1 MADNKKIYS
10 IQINGIDQSIK
21 QVDALS
27 DALQFLDKKIKELE
41 SRSVS
46 ITSSNSGGGGNRTA
60 ELNTEDKLL
69 KQIQNTE
76 QQIRDAR
83 REDYQS
89 LLAQKDILKDITDE
103 AKQRAAAERLLVGNY
118 GNTMNGLKQ
127 ELSDIKTVM
136 QSTDLGSVK
145 FDELN
150 KRAGELTNKLKELD
164 QSYGQLGRNAGNN
177 KSAFDGI
184 DKISVNIGGV
194 VKEFDNLKQAAKS
207 IRDAMGALEYN
218 GNNDTEMY
226 KQLEV
231 ELNKVTKAQL
241 RLNSAMNDA
250 KSSSQAMDDLM
261 DTLQSFGAMGQVTQ
275 GFSALFGIDNDE
287 IERSIQKLVALQNV
301 MQGIEKIRQ
310 QMNTKEGIGKIFA
323 KGFDQIDAM
332 DFKLKRA
339 IVSINGTGT
348 AAKAAAIGVNVL
360 TTATKAL
367 ASIGIV
373 AIISAAA
380 YAIEKLV
387 SWINDWAKGNAELV
401 SSEKILKVAI
411 DDVNSSLDKN
421 IKLAQAKYDAGR
433 ITYQEK
439 LLEEEK
445 AYADALKASN
455 AELKKRIELDSK
467 NPDTKN
473 NTFTQYASG
482 KKNNADIYNDKGVTT
497 FGGFTEAIKTDD
509 ELIRRYEALSEA
521 VNKNTGLVYKNSKG
535 YEIAHLSY
543 EDCKDELNHLDQM
556 LSGRMV
562 NAMQQFDIS
571 TEEGRKGLEKF
582 ATQILNSN
590 NKIYKSLF
598 LRLPEIVQEN
608 SSGLKAGLSN
618 WLTIIQQFV
627 QNANG
632 EMNKLDAEKWANS
645 IIESA
650 DKTGKKMFQ
659 RQREQ
664 ADAMLKNG
672 LISKETH
679 DKVIEAINK
688 NEKDRMK
695 AFLDGEKR
703 TADERRKKIEDAEA
717 NLAKARV
724 DAMKEGLTK
733 TLAQLELER
742 NKRIAEAKKS
752 VKFSQEQIELINKQ
766 YQDKVFE
773 AKVQYHNNLINEE
786 KEYAEKVKNLNDEMY
801 QKEVEISRKRNELR
815 LENNIDKMTKA
826 PIGSFY
832 LSDGKYPKLSSI
844 YEKGLRK
851 LTYDYNLELPPKLL
865 RQYKDLADELKRLK
879 SDINFLDTSTEE
891 GAKEFEKYSKK
902 INDLTNKLKELE
914 EKYLDIDK
922 SAEKV
927 VSTTFLGGIVERTN
941 AIQDY
946 YKTVLLYA
954 KDAADKELIIEKEK
968 LDTEYGILKENE
980 DKRHELM
987 ISRYYGDKG
996 LSQDDKNNYKTPR
1009 TAEKKYLEEYDKGSL
1024 IGKSTDQIGLYF
1036 SEYRILMDKWIDNI
1050 KKGVQEGKYTWE
1062 GYNEFMNQEA
1072 IKGYLQAKTEY
1083 DNFLIV
1089 YNKMSDKQKA
1099 KKEGD
1104 LKKLTTNLNNAY
1116 VDYLDKVREEQ
1127 DNHNNQMKVMENKYN
1142 LDIEQAEK
1150 EHQDKTRQA
1159 MVDFN
1164 SQMISEYERAMSSI
1178 SNKVDKAET
1187 RNALGIINYGAT
1199 KKSLKD
1205 LQDSIELTL
1214 NRIMTEKE
1222 ALVDYLAKGNISFG
1236 DFSALMDQLNTLE
1249 VQAQDTAKNVSTKLK
1264 DLTGEWWG
1272 SIDQWVQQV
1281 GQTMNTILSSLSEMQ
1296 SNKYDKMI
1304 DQQEKYIDE
1313 YQKMLDKQKEITQ
1326 EHASAVDSI
1335 EDELSTARG
1344 DRRQHLIDQLNA
1356 EMAAQRASLAQQ
1368 KKIEKEKEKAEHKKA
1383 DLEYA
1388 QAVARKRMQE
1398 SQALINAAMAVSMA
1412 AVNSWPI
1419 PAIPMMALA
1428 SAAGAAQYAAV
1439 KSQYIPKPS
1448 YGSGGVI
1455 QGKSHKEGGVPVL
1468 GGRAEVEG
1476 GEYITNKVTTAKNV
1490 DLLEYINSKKKRIN
1504 LDDLIE
1510 FYGGSSPV
1518 KKNIQTVRTK
1528 FADGGIIPTL
1538 RNDINLSDRMLTA
1551 FEDYSNRP
1559 VQVAVVDIIDRTQAV
1574 NNVRVMAGLDA

>member
-1 MADNKKIYS
+1 
-10 IQINGIDQSIK
+10 
-21 QVDALS
+21 
-27 DALQFLDKKIKELE
+27 
-41 SRSVS
+41 
-46 ITSSNSGGGGNRTA
+46 
-60 ELNTEDKLL
+60 
-69 KQIQNTE
+69 
-76 QQIRDAR
+76 
-83 REDYQS
+83 
-89 LLAQKDILKDITDE
+89 
-103 AKQRAAAERLLVGNY
+103 
-118 GNTMNGLKQ
+118 MNGLKH

-136 QSTDLGSVK
+136 QATDLGSYK

-164 QSYGQLGRNAGNN
+164 QSYGQFGRNAGNN
-177 KSAFDGI
+177 KSAFDGF

-194 VKEFDNLKQAAKS
+194 VKEFDNLKQAAKA

-250 KSSSQAMDDLM
+250 KSSSKAMDDLM

-310 QMNTKEGIGKIFA
+310 QMNTQEGIGKMFA

-332 DFKLKRA
+332 NFKLKRA

-360 TTATKAL
+360 TTAAKAL

-373 AIISAAA
+373 AVISAAA

-387 SWINDWAKGNAELV
+387 SWMNDWAKGNAELV

-421 IKLAQAKYDAGR
+421 IKLAQAKYNAGR

-439 LLEEEK
+439 LIEEEK

-455 AELKKRIELDSK
+455 TELKKRIELDSK

-509 ELIRRYEALSEA
+509 ELIRRYEALNEA
-521 VNKNTGLVYKNSKG
+521 VNKNTGLVYKNAKG
-535 YEIAHLSY
+535 YEIAHLSL

-562 NAMQQFDIS
+562 NAMQQFDLS
-571 TEEGRKGLEKF
+571 TKEGREGLAKF
-582 ATQILNSN
+582 ATQILNSD

-598 LRLPEIVQEN
+598 LRLPEIIQEN

-627 QNANG
+627 QNADV

-672 LISKETH
+672 FITKKKH
-679 DKVIEAINK
+679 DEVIAAINK
-688 NEKDRMK
+688 NEKDKMK

-742 NKRIAEAKKS
+742 NNRIANVKKNGIL
-752 VKFSQEQIELINKQ
+752 VNEQIELINKQ

-773 AKVQYHNNLINEE
+773 AKVQYHTNLINEE
-786 KEYAEKVKNLNDEMY
+786 KKYVEKVKNLNYEMY

-815 LENNIDKMTKA
+815 KADKTDNA
-826 PIGSFY
+826 VD
-832 LSDGKYPKLSSI
+832 LSNDFQVNT
-844 YEKGLRK
+844 
-851 LTYDYNLELPPKLL
+851 LTIDYNSSDVRKYIDQYGKDVLKAYTNTKNTVEYLEKALGNIGDKYEQLPEEAQKVYDKYSLM
-865 RQYKDLADELKRLK
+865 LK
-879 SDINFLDTSTEE
+879 E
-891 GAKEFEKYSKK
+891 AKEQLKNIEDENEGISDVVKNIGIISEKTSEAYVLRTQRRKEYYETLLEISK
-902 INDLTNKLKELE
+902 E
-914 EKYLDIDK
+914 
-922 SAEKV
+922 
-927 VSTTFLGGIVERTN
+927 
-941 AIQDY
+941 
-946 YKTVLLYA
+946 
-954 KDAADKELIIEKEK
+954 AADKELVIEKEK
-968 LDTEYGILKENE
+968 LDTEYEILKENE
-980 DKRHELM
+980 DERHKLM
-987 ISRYYGDKG
+987 ISRYYDDKG

-1009 TAEKKYLEEYDKGSL
+1009 TAEKKYLEDYDKL
-1024 IGKSTDQIGLYF
+1024 ITMNKDQKGTYF
-1036 SEYRILMDKWIDNI
+1036 SEYRMLMDKWIDNI
-1050 KKGVQEGKYTWE
+1050 KKGVQESKYTWE
-1062 GYNEFMNQEA
+1062 DYNEFMNQEA

-1089 YNKMSDKQKA
+1089 YNKMSAKEQA

-1127 DNHNNQMKVMENKYN
+1127 DTHDNKMNVIKNQHDNEIKE
-1142 LDIEQAEK
+1142 AEK
-1150 EHQDKTRQA
+1150 KNLKERQA
-1159 MVDFN
+1159 AYTEFYSN
-1164 SQMISEYERAMSSI
+1164 LLSETENVLSSVN
-1178 SNKVDKAET
+1178 NKIDKAEKI
-1187 RNALGIINYGAT
+1187 NAWGIINYSAT
-1199 KKSLKD
+1199 KKELKD
-1205 LQDSIELTL
+1205 LDSTITIAL
-1214 NRIMTEKE
+1214 NNIASQKEQLLEK
-1222 ALVDYLAKGNISFG
+1222 LKKGEISFG
-1236 DFSALMDQLNTLE
+1236 DYDTLISQLKIIET
-1249 VQAQDTAKNVSTKLK
+1249 QAQDTAKNVSTKLK

-1281 GQTMNTILSSLSEMQ
+1281 GQTMSTILSSLSEIQ

-1304 DQQEKYIDE
+1304 DQQEKYIEE

-1388 QAVARKRMQE
+1388 QAVARKKMQE

-1412 AVNSWPI
+1412 AVNNWPI
-1419 PAIPMMALA
+1419 PAIPMMSLA
-1428 SAAGAAQYAAV
+1428 AAAGAAQYAAV

-1476 GEYITNKVTTAKNV
+1476 GEFITNKVTTSKNV
-1490 DLLEYINSKKKRIN
+1490 ELLEYINTKRRKIN
-1504 LDDLIE
+1504 LEDLIE
-1510 FYGGSSPV
+1510 FYGVGSPV

-1528 FADGGIIPTL
+1528 FADGGVVPTL

-1574 NNVRVMAGLDA
+1574 NDVRVMAGLDA

>member
-1 MADNKKIYS
+1 MENKRTYKIE
-10 IQINGIDQSIK
+10 INGINQSIK

-46 ITSSNSGGGGNRTA
+46 ITSSNNGGGGNRTA

-69 KQIQNTE
+69 KQIQSTE

-89 LLAQKDILKDITDE
+89 LLAQKDLLKDITNE

-136 QSTDLGSVK
+136 QATDLGSNK

-150 KRAGELTNKLKELD
+150 KRASELTNKLKELD
-164 QSYGQLGRNAGNN
+164 QSYGQFGRNAGNN
-177 KSAFDGI
+177 KSAFDGF

-194 VKEFDNLKQAAKS
+194 VKEFDNLKQAAKA

-241 RLNSAMNDA
+241 RLNSAINDA

-310 QMNTKEGIGKIFA
+310 QMNTQEGIGKYFA

-332 DFKLKRA
+332 NFKLKRA

-373 AIISAAA
+373 AVISAAA

-421 IKLAQAKYDAGR
+421 IKLAEAKYNAGR

-439 LLEEEK
+439 LIEEEK
-445 AYADALKASN
+445 AYADALKSSN

-482 KKNNADIYNDKGVTT
+482 NKNNADIYNDKGVTT

-521 VNKNTGLVYKNSKG
+521 VNKNTGLVYKNAKG
-535 YEIAHLSY
+535 YEVANLSL

-556 LSGRMV
+556 LAGRMV
-562 NAMQQFDIS
+562 NAMQQFDLS
-571 TEEGRKGLEKF
+571 TKEGREGLAKF

-590 NKIYKSLF
+590 NTIYKSLF

-672 LISKETH
+672 LISKEKH
-679 DKVIEAINK
+679 DKVIAAINK
-688 NEKDRMK
+688 NEKDKMK

-717 NLAKARV
+717 DLAKARV

-766 YQDKVFE
+766 YQDKVFD

-786 KEYAEKVKNLNDEMY
+786 KEYAEKVKNLNEEMY

-815 LENNIDKMTKA
+815 LENNIDNMIKI
-826 PIGSFY
+826 PEGH
-832 LSDGKYPKLSSI
+832 LSDDSDDLSNL
-844 YEKGLRK
+844 YRKGTRT
-851 LTYDYNLELPPKLL
+851 LTYDYNLELPPKIL
-865 RQYKDLADELKRLK
+865 RQYKDLSDELKRLK
-879 SDINFLDTSTEE
+879 SEMNPLNITIEE
-891 GAKEFEKYSKK
+891 GAREFEKYSKK
-902 INDLTNKLKELE
+902 INDLTNKLKELR
-914 EKYLDIDK
+914 EKYPDIDK
-922 SAEKV
+922 EAEKI
-927 VSTTFLGGIVERTN
+927 VSTTLFGAINERIS
-941 AIQDY
+941 AIREY
-946 YKTVLLYA
+946 YIAVSNYTKE
-954 KDAADKELIIEKEK
+954 AADKELRIEKEK
-968 LDTEYGILKENE
+968 LDTEYGLLKENE

-987 ISRYYGDKG
+987 ISRYYDDKG

-1009 TAEKKYLEEYDKGSL
+1009 KAEKKYLEDYDKL
-1024 IGKSTDQIGLYF
+1024 ITMNIDQKGTYF
-1036 SEYRILMDKWIDNI
+1036 SEYRILMDEWIDNI

-1089 YNKMSDKQKA
+1089 YNKMSAKDKA

-1150 EHQDKTRQA
+1150 EHQDKTKQA
-1159 MVDFN
+1159 RVDYY
-1164 SQMISEYERAMSSI
+1164 SQMISEYERAMSAI

-1187 RNALGIINYGAT
+1187 RNVLGIINYSAT
-1199 KKSLKD
+1199 KKALND
-1205 LQDSIELTL
+1205 LEYSVTTTI
-1214 NRIMTEKE
+1214 NRIATEKRNLVT
-1222 ALVDYLAKGNISFG
+1222 ALAEGRISFG

-1281 GQTMNTILSSLSEMQ
+1281 GQTMNTILSSLSEIQ
-1296 SNKYDKMI
+1296 SNQYDKMI
-1304 DQQEKYIDE
+1304 DQQEKYIEE
-1313 YQKMLDKQKEITQ
+1313 YQNMLDKQKEITQ

-1419 PAIPMMALA
+1419 PAIPMMTLA
-1428 SAAGAAQYAAV
+1428 AAAGAAQYAAV

-1528 FADGGIIPTL
+1528 FADGGVVPTL
-1538 RNDINLSDRMLTA
+1538 RNDINLSDRLLTA

-1559 VQVAVVDIIDRTQAV
+1559 TVVSVVDIIDRTQAV
-1574 NNVRVMAGLDA
+1574 NDVRVMAGLSTDF

>member
-69 KQIQNTE
+69 KQIQSTE

-136 QSTDLGSVK
+136 QATDLGSDK

-150 KRAGELTNKLKELD
+150 KRAGELTNKIKELD
-164 QSYGQLGRNAGNN
+164 KSYGQFGRNAGNN
-177 KSAFDGI
+177 KSAFDGF

-194 VKEFDNLKQAAKS
+194 VKEFDNLKQAAKA

-250 KSSSQAMDDLM
+250 KSSSKAMDDLM

-310 QMNTKEGIGKIFA
+310 QMNTQEGIGKMFA

-332 DFKLKRA
+332 NFKLKRA

-373 AIISAAA
+373 AVISAAA

-387 SWINDWAKGNAELV
+387 SWMNDWAKGNAELV
-401 SSEKILKVAI
+401 SSEKMLKVAI
-411 DDVNSSLDKN
+411 DDVNSTLDKN
-421 IKLAQAKYDAGR
+421 IKLAQAKYNAGR
-433 ITYQEK
+433 ITYQQK
-439 LLEEEK
+439 LIEEEK

-455 AELKKRIELDSK
+455 TELKKRIELDSK

-509 ELIRRYEALSEA
+509 ELIRRYEALNEA
-521 VNKNTGLVYKNSKG
+521 VNKNTGLVYKNAKG
-535 YEIAHLSY
+535 YEISHLSI
-543 EDCKDELNHLDQM
+543 EDCKDELNHLEQM
-556 LSGRMV
+556 LAGRMV
-562 NAMQQFDIS
+562 NAMQKFDLS
-571 TEEGRKGLEKF
+571 TKEGREGLKNF
-582 ATQILNSN
+582 AIQILNSD

-598 LRLPEIVQEN
+598 FRLPEIIQEN
-608 SSGLKAGLSN
+608 SSGLKTGLSN
-618 WLTIIQQFV
+618 WITIIQQFV
-627 QNANG
+627 QNADV

-664 ADAMLKNG
+664 ADALLKNG
-672 LISKETH
+672 YLSKKKH
-679 DKVIEAINK
+679 DEVIAAINK
-688 NEKDRMK
+688 NEKDKMK

-742 NKRIAEAKKS
+742 NTRIANVKKNGIL
-752 VKFSQEQIELINKQ
+752 VNEQIELINKQ

-773 AKVQYHNNLINEE
+773 AKVQYHTNLINEE
-786 KEYAEKVKNLNDEMY
+786 KKYVEKVKNLNYEMY

-815 LENNIDKMTKA
+815 KADKTDNA
-826 PIGSFY
+826 VD
-832 LSDGKYPKLSSI
+832 LSNDFQVNT
-844 YEKGLRK
+844 
-851 LTYDYNLELPPKLL
+851 LTIDYNSSDVRKYIDQYGKDVLKAYTNTKNTVEYLEKALGNIGDKYEQLPKEAQKVYDKYSLM
-865 RQYKDLADELKRLK
+865 LK
-879 SDINFLDTSTEE
+879 E
-891 GAKEFEKYSKK
+891 AKEQLKNIEDENEGISDVVKNIGIISEKTSEAYVLRTQRRKEYYETLLEISK
-902 INDLTNKLKELE
+902 E
-914 EKYLDIDK
+914 
-922 SAEKV
+922 
-927 VSTTFLGGIVERTN
+927 
-941 AIQDY
+941 
-946 YKTVLLYA
+946 
-954 KDAADKELIIEKEK
+954 AADKELVIEKEK
-968 LDTEYGILKENE
+968 LDTEYEILKENE
-980 DKRHELM
+980 DERHKLM
-987 ISRYYGDKG
+987 ISRYYDDKG

-1009 TAEKKYLEEYDKGSL
+1009 KAEKKYLEDYDKL
-1024 IGKSTDQIGLYF
+1024 ITMNKDQKGTYF

-1050 KKGVQEGKYTWE
+1050 KKGVQESKYTWE
-1062 GYNEFMNQEA
+1062 DYNEFMNQEA

-1083 DNFLIV
+1083 ENFLIV
-1089 YNKMSDKQKA
+1089 YNKMSAKEQA

-1127 DNHNNQMKVMENKYN
+1127 DTHDNKMNVIKNQHDNEIKE
-1142 LDIEQAEK
+1142 AEK
-1150 EHQDKTRQA
+1150 KNLKERQA
-1159 MVDFN
+1159 AYTEFYSN
-1164 SQMISEYERAMSSI
+1164 LLSETENVLSSV
-1178 SNKVDKAET
+1178 SNKIDKAEKI
-1187 RNALGIINYGAT
+1187 NSWGIINYSAT
-1199 KKSLKD
+1199 KKELKD
-1205 LQDSIELTL
+1205 LDSTITIAL
-1214 NRIMTEKE
+1214 NNIASQKE
-1222 ALVDYLAKGNISFG
+1222 QLLERLKKGEISFG
-1236 DFSALMDQLNTLE
+1236 DYDTLISQLKIIET
-1249 VQAQDTAKNVSTKLK
+1249 QAQDTAKNVSTKLK

-1281 GQTMNTILSSLSEMQ
+1281 GQTMSTILSSLSEIQ
-1296 SNKYDKMI
+1296 SNQYDKMI
-1304 DQQEKYIDE
+1304 DQQEKYIEE

-1388 QAVARKRMQE
+1388 QAVARKKMQE

-1412 AVNSWPI
+1412 AVNNWPI
-1419 PAIPMMALA
+1419 PAIPMMSLA
-1428 SAAGAAQYAAV
+1428 AAAGAAQYAAV

-1476 GEYITNKVTTAKNV
+1476 GEYITNKVTTSKNV
-1490 DLLEYINSKKKRIN
+1490 DLLDYINSKKKRIN

-1510 FYGGSSPV
+1510 FYGVGSPV

-1528 FADGGIIPTL
+1528 FADGGVVPTL

-1574 NNVRVMAGLDA
+1574 NDVRVMAGLDA

>member
-46 ITSSNSGGGGNRTA
+46 ITSSNNGGGGNRTA

-69 KQIQNTE
+69 KQIQSTE

-103 AKQRAAAERLLVGNY
+103 AKQRAAAERLLVGSY
-118 GNTMNGLKQ
+118 GNTMKGLKQ

-136 QSTDLGSVK
+136 QTTDIGSDK

-164 QSYGQLGRNAGNN
+164 QSYGQFGRNAGNN
-177 KSAFDGI
+177 KSAFDGF

-194 VKEFDNLKQAAKS
+194 VKEFDNLKQAAKA

-310 QMNTKEGIGKIFA
+310 QMNTQEGIGKIFA

-332 DFKLKRA
+332 NFKLKRA

-360 TTATKAL
+360 TTAAKAL

-373 AIISAAA
+373 AVISAAA

-401 SSEKILKVAI
+401 SSEKIIKVAI

-433 ITYQEK
+433 ITYQKK
-439 LLEEEK
+439 LIEEEK
-445 AYADALKASN
+445 AYADALKSSN

-535 YEIAHLSY
+535 YEIAHLSL
-543 EDCKDELNHLDQM
+543 EDCKDELNHLEQM

-562 NAMQQFDIS
+562 NAMQKFDLS
-571 TEEGRKGLEKF
+571 TKEGREGLAKF

-598 LRLPEIVQEN
+598 LRLPEIIQEN

-618 WLTIIQQFV
+618 WITIIQQFV

-664 ADAMLKNG
+664 ADAYLKNG
-672 LISKETH
+672 LITKENH
-679 DKVIEAINK
+679 DKVIAAINK
-688 NEKDRMK
+688 NEKDKMK

-766 YQDKVFE
+766 YQDKVFD
-773 AKVQYHNNLINEE
+773 AKVQYHNNLIDEE
-786 KEYAEKVKNLNDEMY
+786 KKYAEKVKNLNDEMF

-826 PIGSFY
+826 PIGS
-832 LSDGKYPKLSSI
+832 LSDGSKLDLSSI

-851 LTYDYNLELPPKLL
+851 ITYDYNLELPPKLL
-865 RQYKDLADELKRLK
+865 RQYKDLADELEYVK
-879 SDINFLDTSTEE
+879 FEMYGLDETTEE
-891 GAKEFEKYSKK
+891 GAREFEKYSKK
-902 INDLTNKLKELE
+902 INDLTNKLNELE
-914 EKYLDIDK
+914 EKYPDIDK
-922 SAEKV
+922 AAEKI
-927 VSTTFLGGIVERTN
+927 VSTTFFGSIVERIS
-941 AIQDY
+941 AIQNY
-946 YKTVLLYA
+946 YKAVSGYT
-954 KDAADKELIIEKEK
+954 KDAADKELRIEKEK
-968 LDTEYGILKENE
+968 LDTEYEILKENE

-1009 TAEKKYLEEYDKGSL
+1009 IAEKKYLEEYDKGSL
-1024 IGKSTDQIGLYF
+1024 YGKSTDQIGLYF
-1036 SEYRILMDKWIDNI
+1036 SEYRILMDEWIDNI

-1089 YNKMSDKQKA
+1089 YNKMSDKEKA

-1116 VDYLDKVREEQ
+1116 VDYLDKVMEEQ
-1127 DNHNNQMKVMENKYN
+1127 DNHNNQMKVIENKYN

-1159 MVDFN
+1159 RVDFN
-1164 SQMISEYERAMSSI
+1164 SQMISEYERAMSAI

-1199 KKSLKD
+1199 KKALKD

-1236 DFSALMDQLNTLE
+1236 DFSALMDQLNTLQ

-1281 GQTMNTILSSLSEMQ
+1281 GQTMNTILSSLSEIQ
-1296 SNKYDKMI
+1296 SNKYDEMI

-1368 KKIEKEKEKAEHKKA
+1368 KKIEREQEKAEQKKKK
-1383 DLEYA
+1383 LEHD
-1388 QAVARKRMQE
+1388 QAVANKKMQLA
-1398 SQALINAAMAVSMA
+1398 QAAINMAMSISMA
-1412 AVNSWPI
+1412 AVNHWPI

-1428 SAAGAAQYAAV
+1428 ASAGAAQIAAIQ
-1439 KSQYIPKPS
+1439 SQNIPS

-1455 QGKSHKEGGVPVL
+1455 QGKSHKEGGVPAVVGNSPIEL
-1468 GGRAEVEG
+1468 EG
-1476 GEYITNKVTTAKNV
+1476 NEFIIRKKSTIPNLN
-1490 DLLEYINSKKKRIN
+1490 LLDFVNRSEKKLS

-1528 FADGGIIPTL
+1528 FADGGVVPTL
-1538 RNDINLSDRMLTA
+1538 RNDINLSDRLLTA

-1559 VQVAVVDIIDRTQAV
+1559 TVVSVVDIIDRTQKV
-1574 NNVRVMAGLDA
+1574 NDVRVMAGLGA

>member
-69 KQIQNTE
+69 KQIQSTE

-103 AKQRAAAERLLVGNY
+103 AKQRAASERLLVGNY

-136 QSTDLGSVK
+136 QATDLGSNK

-150 KRAGELTNKLKELD
+150 KRASELTNKLKELG
-164 QSYGQLGRNAGNN
+164 QSYGQFSRNAGNN
-177 KSAFDGI
+177 KSAFDGL

-194 VKEFDNLKQAAKS
+194 IKEFDNLKQAAKA

-250 KSSSQAMDDLM
+250 KSSSKAMDDLM

-310 QMNTKEGIGKIFA
+310 QMNTQEGIGGMFA
-323 KGFDQIDAM
+323 KGFDKIDAM
-332 DFKLKRA
+332 NFKLKRA

-360 TTATKAL
+360 TTAAKAL

-373 AIISAAA
+373 AVISAAA

-401 SSEKILKVAI
+401 SSEKMLKVAI
-411 DDVNSSLDKN
+411 DDVNSTLDKN
-421 IKLAQAKYDAGR
+421 IKLAQAKYNAGR

-439 LLEEEK
+439 LIEEEK
-445 AYADALKASN
+445 AYADALKSSN

-509 ELIRRYEALSEA
+509 ELIRRYEALNEA
-521 VNKNTGLVYKNSKG
+521 VNKNTGLVYKNAKG
-535 YEIAHLSY
+535 YEIAHLSL
-543 EDCKDELNHLDQM
+543 EDSKDELNHLEQM
-556 LSGRMV
+556 LAGRMV
-562 NAMQQFDIS
+562 NAMQKFDLS
-571 TEEGRKGLEKF
+571 TKEGREGLAKF
-582 ATQILNSN
+582 ATQILNSD

-618 WLTIIQQFV
+618 WITIIQQFV

-664 ADAMLKNG
+664 ADAMLKQG
-672 LISKETH
+672 LITKKKH
-679 DKVIEAINK
+679 DEVIAAINK
-688 NEKDRMK
+688 NEKDKMK

-773 AKVQYHNNLINEE
+773 ARVQYHANLINEE

-815 LENNIDKMTKA
+815 LENNIDDMTK
-826 PIGSFY
+826 ISKGH
-832 LSDGKYPKLSSI
+832 LSTSSEFDL
-844 YEKGLRK
+844 YRKGIRK
-851 LTYDYNLELPPKLL
+851 LTYDYNFELPTKIL
-865 RQYKDLADELKRLK
+865 RQYKDLADELKYVK
-879 SDINFLDTSTEE
+879 FEMNGLDTTTEE
-891 GAKEFEKYSKK
+891 GAREFEKYSKK
-902 INDLTNKLKELE
+902 ISDLTNKLKELG
-914 EKYLDIDK
+914 EKYPDIDK
-922 SAEKV
+922 ASEKI
-927 VSTTFLGGIVERTN
+927 VSTTFFGAIVERTN
-941 AIQDY
+941 AIQNY
-946 YKTVLLYA
+946 YKKVLGYA
-954 KDAADKELIIEKEK
+954 KDAAYKEFDIEIEK
-968 LDTEYGILKENE
+968 LDAEYELLKDNE
-980 DKRHELM
+980 EKRHKLM
-987 ISRYYGDKG
+987 ISRYYDDKG

-1009 TAEKKYLEEYDKGSL
+1009 KAEKKYLEEYDKGSL
-1024 IGKSTDQIGLYF
+1024 YGKSTDQIGLYF
-1036 SEYRILMDKWIDNI
+1036 SEYRILMDEWIDNI

-1062 GYNEFMNQEA
+1062 GYNEFLNQEA

-1089 YNKMSDKQKA
+1089 YNKMSAKDKA

-1104 LKKLTTNLNNAY
+1104 LKKLTTNLNNQY
-1116 VDYLDKVREEQ
+1116 VEYLDKVREEQ
-1127 DNHNNQMKVMENKYN
+1127 DNHNNQMKVMENKLY
-1142 LDIEQAEK
+1142 LDIDQAEK
-1150 EHQDKTRQA
+1150 NRRDKTRQA
-1159 MVDFN
+1159 TVDFN
-1164 SQMISEYERAMSSI
+1164 SQMISEYERVMSAI

-1187 RNALGIINYGAT
+1187 RNALGIINYSAT
-1199 KKSLKD
+1199 KKALKD

-1214 NRIMTEKE
+1214 HRIATEKE
-1222 ALVDYLAKGNISFG
+1222 ILVEKLSYGEISFG
-1236 DFSALMDQLNTLE
+1236 DFSALMDQLNTLQ
-1249 VQAQDTAKNVSTKLK
+1249 VQAQDTSKNVSTKLK

-1272 SIDQWVQQV
+1272 SIDQWIQQV
-1281 GQTMNTILSSLSEMQ
+1281 GQTMNTILSSLSEIQ
-1296 SNKYDKMI
+1296 SNQYDKMI

-1388 QAVARKRMQE
+1388 QAVARKKMQE

-1412 AVNSWPI
+1412 AVNNWPI
-1419 PAIPMMALA
+1419 PAIPMMSLA
-1428 SAAGAAQYAAV
+1428 AAAGAAQYAAV

-1476 GEYITNKVTTAKNV
+1476 GEFITNKVTTSKNV
-1490 DLLEYINSKKKRIN
+1490 ELLEYINTKRRKIN
-1504 LDDLIE
+1504 LEDLIE
-1510 FYGGSSPV
+1510 FYGVGSPV

-1528 FADGGIIPTL
+1528 FADGGVVPTL

>member
-46 ITSSNSGGGGNRTA
+46 ITSSNNGGGGNRTA

-69 KQIQNTE
+69 KQIQSTE

-136 QSTDLGSVK
+136 QATDLGSDK

-150 KRAGELTNKLKELD
+150 KRASELTNKIKELD
-164 QSYGQLGRNAGNN
+164 QSYGQFGRNAGNN

-194 VKEFDNLKQAAKS
+194 VKEFNNLKQAAKA

-310 QMNTKEGIGKIFA
+310 QMNTQEGIGKIFA

-332 DFKLKRA
+332 NFKLKRA

-387 SWINDWAKGNAELV
+387 SWMNDWAKGNAELV

-421 IKLAQAKYDAGR
+421 IKLIQAKYDAGR

-439 LLEEEK
+439 LIEEEK
-445 AYADALKASN
+445 AYADALKSSN

-521 VNKNTGLVYKNSKG
+521 VNKNTGIVYKNAKG
-535 YEIAHLSY
+535 YEIAHLSLQ
-543 EDCKDELNHLDQM
+543 DCKDELNHLDQM

-562 NAMQQFDIS
+562 NAMQKFDLS
-571 TEEGRKGLEKF
+571 TKEGREGLKNF
-582 ATQILNSN
+582 ALQILNSD

-627 QNANG
+627 QNADI
-632 EMNKLDAEKWANS
+632 EMKKLDAEKWANS

-672 LISKETH
+672 LLSKKKH
-679 DKVIEAINK
+679 DEVIAAINK
-688 NEKDRMK
+688 NEKDKMK

-703 TADERRKKIEDAEA
+703 TADERRKKIEDAEY

-752 VKFSQEQIELINKQ
+752 GKFSQEQIELINKQ
-766 YQDKVFE
+766 YQDKIFD
-773 AKVQYHNNLINEE
+773 ARVQYHNNLINEE
-786 KEYAEKVKNLNDEMY
+786 KKYAEKVKNLNDEMY

-815 LENNIDKMTKA
+815 LENNIDNMAKKPVAT
-826 PIGSFY
+826 G
-832 LSDGKYPKLSSI
+832 LSDSGKSYLYSE
-844 YEKGLRK
+844 YRKGLRK
-851 LTYDYNLELPPKLL
+851 LTYDYNLELPPKIL
-865 RQYKDLADELKRLK
+865 RQYKDLADELEYVKFEM
-879 SDINFLDTSTEE
+879 DGLDETTEE
-891 GAKEFEKYSKK
+891 GAREFEKYSKK
-902 INDLTNKLKELE
+902 INDLTNKLKELG
-914 EKYLDIDK
+914 EKYPDIDK
-922 SAEKV
+922 AAEKI
-927 VSTTFLGGIVERTN
+927 VSTTLSGAIVERITS
-941 AIQDY
+941 IRDY
-946 YKTVLLYA
+946 YSAVLLYT
-954 KDAADKELIIEKEK
+954 KDAANKELRIEKEK
-968 LDTEYGILKENE
+968 LHTEYEDLKDNE
-980 DKRHELM
+980 KKRHELM
-987 ISRYYGDKG
+987 ISRYYDDKG

-1009 TAEKKYLEEYDKGSL
+1009 KAEKKYLEDYDKL
-1024 IGKSTDQIGLYF
+1024 ITMNIDQKGTYF
-1036 SEYRILMDKWIDNI
+1036 SEYRILMDEWIDNI

-1089 YNKMSDKQKA
+1089 YNKMSAKDKA

-1142 LDIEQAEK
+1142 LDIEQSEK

-1159 MVDFN
+1159 TVNFH
-1164 SQMISEYERAMSSI
+1164 SQMISEYERAMSAI

-1187 RNALGIINYGAT
+1187 RNAFGIINYGAT
-1199 KKSLKD
+1199 KNALKD
-1205 LQDSIELTL
+1205 LQYSIELTL
-1214 NRIMTEKE
+1214 NRIATDKMN
-1222 ALVDYLAKGNISFG
+1222 LVRKLSEGKISFG

-1272 SIDQWVQQV
+1272 SIDQWIQQV
-1281 GQTMNTILSSLSEMQ
+1281 GQTMNTILSSLSEIQ
-1296 SNKYDKMI
+1296 SNQYDKMI

-1574 NNVRVMAGLDA
+1574 NDVRVMAGLDA